1 MASYTDVVPQFTP
14 YIAQL
19 PVEAMAKV
27 GMQKQAQYD
36 QGVQKIQNYIDNV
49 AGLSVSRG
57 VDSQYLDSKLNE
69 LGGKLKIVAGGDFSN
84 QQLVNSVSGM
94 AGQIIKDPNIQ
105 AAVYSTASIK
115 KQEEIMNK
123 ARQKGELAVENE
135 DLYNTERNKYLN
147 STELGA
153 QFDGKYIPYT
163 DVYKILKD
171 VAADV
176 GIDENIVQQLFE
188 TDGKGNPILRP
199 VKQADGTFKDQPTI
213 NPVMAEQHLKG
224 KSPEKIYQAFENALT
239 PNARRQ
245 LAITGIYQNK
255 SLTPEQL
262 VPKAAVKYN
271 QHIEQ
276 TKSEIEQ
283 IRMALY
289 NEENGDNKDLTKIQD
304 LAEAYQNGNKVL
316 DKLISERDKNTN
328 IDYVT
333 RNADAVRADIYS
345 TDYLQGIANQM
356 KSVASWTEYKLSP
369 WYTVQKD
376 ADDMAFRIE
385 QRKTE
390 IAQFNR
396 VQGRLERNDVI
407 DYKKWELDYFG
418 KYGIMPDEAAR
429 QAAGFGAP
437 GTIKKP
443 ITVEGNEHV
452 IKGDFEDGFSENV
465 VQANQLA
472 LSLTRKWFKQA
483 NPGLNDAE
491 IDKKIADYAALSKRS
506 IDPNSGELNA
516 MTKGYADMML
526 AKWQS
531 QKGGIPKNMV
541 QSVAQYGQLS
551 KMVADKGAYIKATE
565 ERAIQTAKEAGID
578 VESYQAAMK
587 TVKPITLDVTNPMG
601 GKERIVLSKEDAL
614 DYTNLYPEIFN
625 TFKSLFTDKDQ
636 LATKAQA
643 ESRLKSKWGEQK
655 FNAIKK
661 ELFTNQKYTTGNN
674 NGYSGVH
681 PEISKLGIML
691 HNSENAAVTKIV
703 GAQYA
708 KDGYLPVP
716 VSHPILS
723 GKENE
728 ATVRGKMATIIGKY
742 PKANETEGYT
752 QAGYNEVLSGKV
764 TGSYVDI
771 DMVSGVPKYRMTT
784 VSDKG
789 TATVTISAED
799 YASLGYKPYNNNE
812 TPTMFLKLNATG
824 TTNKK
829 PTGIPDKDRIT
840 AEWGVNQ
847 FSRTKR
853 WDVAGDLVSE
863 PTDPN
868 SAWLTLYVKPKGSKK
883 KAVPYLVPVAKL
895 IDGTLNTD
903 LMNTPLV
910 VTDQFIDDLVQ
921 KNNK

>member
-304 LAEAYQNGNKVL
+304 LAEAYQNGNKVC
-316 DKLISERDKNTN
+316 
-328 IDYVT
+328 
-333 RNADAVRADIYS
+333 
-345 TDYLQGIANQM
+345 Q
-356 KSVASWTEYKLSP
+356 
-369 WYTVQKD
+369 
-376 ADDMAFRIE
+376 
-385 QRKTE
+385 
-390 IAQFNR
+390 
-396 VQGRLERNDVI
+396 
-407 DYKKWELDYFG
+407 
-418 KYGIMPDEAAR
+418 
-429 QAAGFGAP
+429 
-437 GTIKKP
+437 
-443 ITVEGNEHV
+443 
-452 IKGDFEDGFSENV
+452 
-465 VQANQLA
+465 
-472 LSLTRKWFKQA
+472 
-483 NPGLNDAE
+483 
-491 IDKKIADYAALSKRS
+491 
-506 IDPNSGELNA
+506 
-516 MTKGYADMML
+516 
-526 AKWQS
+526 
-531 QKGGIPKNMV
+531 
-541 QSVAQYGQLS
+541 
-551 KMVADKGAYIKATE
+551 
-565 ERAIQTAKEAGID
+565 
-578 VESYQAAMK
+578 
-587 TVKPITLDVTNPMG
+587 
-601 GKERIVLSKEDAL
+601 
-614 DYTNLYPEIFN
+614 
-625 TFKSLFTDKDQ
+625 
-636 LATKAQA
+636 
-643 ESRLKSKWGEQK
+643 
-655 FNAIKK
+655 
-661 ELFTNQKYTTGNN
+661 
-674 NGYSGVH
+674 
-681 PEISKLGIML
+681 
-691 HNSENAAVTKIV
+691 
-703 GAQYA
+703 
-708 KDGYLPVP
+708 
-716 VSHPILS
+716 
-723 GKENE
+723 
-728 ATVRGKMATIIGKY
+728 
-742 PKANETEGYT
+742 
-752 QAGYNEVLSGKV
+752 
-764 TGSYVDI
+764 
-771 DMVSGVPKYRMTT
+771 
-784 VSDKG
+784 
-789 TATVTISAED
+789 
-799 YASLGYKPYNNNE
+799 
-812 TPTMFLKLNATG
+812 
-824 TTNKK
+824 
-829 PTGIPDKDRIT
+829 
-840 AEWGVNQ
+840 
-847 FSRTKR
+847 
-853 WDVAGDLVSE
+853 
-863 PTDPN
+863 
-868 SAWLTLYVKPKGSKK
+868 
-883 KAVPYLVPVAKL
+883 
-895 IDGTLNTD
+895 
-903 LMNTPLV
+903 
-910 VTDQFIDDLVQ
+910 
-921 KNNK
+921 